1 MLPCN
6 KILFSHPVNL
16 ISSWCWMSDK
26 IKLSLMLPLDYRVD
40 DRASVLQWN
49 GLVDSW
55 LSTEGQKVAADK
67 SNPQLNRL
75 RLWAWVNRLQLTK
88 SGLKTFK
95 LTGSNFRCRYQLSEF
110 NQLLTLIFLLGE
122 AINHSLWTSHGL
134 ILLLLK
140 LYFQS
145 KKPRNSMVVNVMFH
159 PQEQLR
165 GKSNI
170 HQRNSRLLAL
180 F

>member
-1 MLPCN
+1 MLLCN

-55 LSTEGQKVAADK
+55 LSTEEQKVAADK

-134 ILLLLK
+134 ILLLLA

-145 KKPRNSMVVNVMFH
+145 KKPKNSMVVNVMFH
-159 PQEQLR
+159 SQKQIR
-165 GKSNI
+165 GKSNVDS
-170 HQRNSRLLAL
+170 QKKM
-180 F
+180 